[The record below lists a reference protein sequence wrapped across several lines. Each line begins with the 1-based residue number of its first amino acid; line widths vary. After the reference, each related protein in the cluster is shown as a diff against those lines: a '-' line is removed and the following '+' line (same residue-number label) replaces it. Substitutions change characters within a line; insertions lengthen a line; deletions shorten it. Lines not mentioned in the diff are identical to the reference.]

1 MTALLHKIYIEA
13 KFNKFRLNICLP
25 FQKLFI
31 LDVRNFVYMY
41 AKLCNMEVLPSY
53 IKEVAVGD
61 ILTVQA
67 LITNPLDWHHF
78 YEKVSRIKIGDRTDF
93 TVITPEGERVI
104 GSGNIVEVDK
114 WSNRGQYGFKI
125 KISVKK
131 QKSLSDR
138 RIRGPSKIKLSSV
151 QPENMYEAGQSSA
164 VVVIPPAALLAA
176 AAAPDTTAVIT
187 AQDMNNFQEMLKESL
202 TIDMIA

>member
-1 MTALLHKIYIEA
+1 MYTDPKIFQISSEYWFMFSKVIYSRYALLT
-13 KFNKFRLNICLP
+13 L
-25 FQKLFI
+25 
-31 LDVRNFVYMY
+31 YMY
-41 AKLCNMEVLPSY
+41 AKLCNIEVLPSY

-78 YEKVSRIKIGDRTDF
+78 YEKVSTIKIGDRTDF
-93 TVITPEGERVI
+93 TVVTQEGERVI
-104 GSGNIVEVDK
+104 GFGNIVEVDK
-114 WSNRGQYGFKI
+114 WSNRGRYGFKI

-151 QPENMYEAGQSSA
+151 QQENMYDAAGPRS
-164 VVVIPPAALLAA
+164 VVVIPPAGLLGASAATA
-176 AAAPDTTAVIT
+176 AAAPDTTAVVT

-202 TIDMIA
+202 TMDMTA

>member
-1 MTALLHKIYIEA
+1 
-13 KFNKFRLNICLP
+13 
-25 FQKLFI
+25 
-31 LDVRNFVYMY
+31 MY
-41 AKLCNMEVLPSY
+41 AKLCNIEVLPSY

-78 YEKVSRIKIGDRTDF
+78 YEKVSTIKIGDRSDF
-93 TVITPEGERVI
+93 TVITQEGERVI
-104 GSGNIVEVDK
+104 GFGNIVEVDK

-125 KISVKK
+125 KIGVKK

-151 QPENMYEAGQSSA
+151 QPENMYDAVGQGSA
-164 VVVIPPAALLAA
+164 EVVVPPAALLAA
-176 AAAPDTTAVIT
+176 AAAAAATTPDITAVIT

-202 TIDMIA
+202 TIDMI

>member
-1 MTALLHKIYIEA
+1 
-13 KFNKFRLNICLP
+13 
-25 FQKLFI
+25 
-31 LDVRNFVYMY
+31 MY
-41 AKLCNMEVLPSY
+41 AKLCNIEVLPSY

-78 YEKVSRIKIGDRTDF
+78 YEKVSTIKIGDRTDF
-93 TVITPEGERVI
+93 TVVTQEGERVI
-104 GSGNIVEVDK
+104 GFGNIVEVDK

-151 QPENMYEAGQSSA
+151 QPENMYAAGQRS
-164 VVVIPPAALLAA
+164 VVIPPAGLLAA

-187 AQDMNNFQEMLKESL
+187 AQDINNFQEMLKESL

>member
-1 MTALLHKIYIEA
+1 
-13 KFNKFRLNICLP
+13 
-25 FQKLFI
+25 
-31 LDVRNFVYMY
+31 MY
-41 AKLCNMEVLPSY
+41 AKLCNIEVLPSY

-78 YEKVSRIKIGDRTDF
+78 YEKVSTIKIGDRTDF
-93 TVITPEGERVI
+93 TVVTQEGERVI
-104 GSGNIVEVDK
+104 GFGNIVEVDK

-138 RIRGPSKIKLSSV
+138 RIRGPSKVRLSSM
-151 QPENMYEAGQSSA
+151 QPENVSNDAEPVS
-164 VVVIPPAALLAA
+164 VVVVPPAGLLT
-176 AAAPDTTAVIT
+176 AAPASTTDVIT
-187 AQDMNNFQEMLKESL
+187 AQDIDTFQEILKESL
-202 TIDMIA
+202 TMDMTA

>member
-1 MTALLHKIYIEA
+1 
-13 KFNKFRLNICLP
+13 
-25 FQKLFI
+25 
-31 LDVRNFVYMY
+31 MY
-41 AKLCNMEVLPSY
+41 AKLCDIEVLPNY

-78 YEKVSRIKIGDRTDF
+78 YEKVSTIKIGDRTDF
-93 TVITPEGERVI
+93 TVVTQEGERVI
-104 GSGNIVEVDK
+104 GFGNTVEVDK

-131 QKSLSDR
+131 QKSLRDR
-138 RIRGPSKIKLSSV
+138 RIRGPSRIKLSSV
-151 QPENMYEAGQSSA
+151 QPENMHDASGSRS
-164 VVVIPPAALLAA
+164 VVIVPSAGLLGTASAAS
-176 AAAPDTTAVIT
+176 AAPDTTAVVT

-202 TIDMIA
+202 TMDMTA

>member
-1 MTALLHKIYIEA
+1 L
-13 KFNKFRLNICLP
+13 
-25 FQKLFI
+25 Q
-31 LDVRNFVYMY
+31 
-41 AKLCNMEVLPSY
+41 
-53 IKEVAVGD
+53 
-61 ILTVQA
+61 
-67 LITNPLDWHHF
+67 HF
-78 YEKVSRIKIGDRTDF
+78 YEKVSTIKIGDRTDF
-93 TVITPEGERVI
+93 TVVTQEGERVI
-104 GSGNIVEVDK
+104 GFGNIVEVDK

-151 QPENMYEAGQSSA
+151 QPENMYAAGQRS
-164 VVVIPPAALLAA
+164 VVIPPAGLLAA

-187 AQDMNNFQEMLKESL
+187 AQDINNFQEMLKESL

>member
-1 MTALLHKIYIEA
+1 M
-13 KFNKFRLNICLP
+13 
-25 FQKLFI
+25 
-31 LDVRNFVYMY
+31 YMY
-41 AKLCNMEVLPSY
+41 AKLCNIEVLPSY

-78 YEKVSRIKIGDRTDF
+78 YEKVSTIKIGDRTDF
-93 TVITPEGERVI
+93 TVVTQEGERVI
-104 GSGNIVEVDK
+104 GFGNIVEVDK

-138 RIRGPSKIKLSSV
+138 RIRGPSKVRLSSM
-151 QPENMYEAGQSSA
+151 QPENVSNDTEPAA
-164 VVVIPPAALLAA
+164 VVVVPPAGLLT
-176 AAAPDTTAVIT
+176 AAPASTTDVIT
-187 AQDMNNFQEMLKESL
+187 AQDIDTFQEILKESL
-202 TIDMIA
+202 TMDMTA

>member
-1 MTALLHKIYIEA
+1 
-13 KFNKFRLNICLP
+13 
-25 FQKLFI
+25 
-31 LDVRNFVYMY
+31 MY
-41 AKLCNMEVLPSY
+41 AKLCNIEVLPSY

-78 YEKVSRIKIGDRTDF
+78 YEKVSTIKIGDRTDF
-93 TVITPEGERVI
+93 TVVTQEGERVI
-104 GSGNIVEVDK
+104 GFGNIVEVDK

-131 QKSLSDR
+131 QKSLTDR

-151 QPENMYEAGQSSA
+151 QPENVYDAAGPRS
-164 VVVIPPAALLAA
+164 VVDPPAGLLTATATTAA
-176 AAAPDTTAVIT
+176 PASPPDTTAVIT

-202 TIDMIA
+202 TMDMIA

>member
-1 MTALLHKIYIEA
+1 
-13 KFNKFRLNICLP
+13 
-25 FQKLFI
+25 
-31 LDVRNFVYMY
+31 MY
-41 AKLCNMEVLPSY
+41 AKLCNIEVLPSY

-78 YEKVSRIKIGDRTDF
+78 YEKVSTIKIGDRTDF
-93 TVITPEGERVI
+93 TVVTQEGERVI
-104 GSGNIVEVDK
+104 GFGNIVEVDK

-131 QKSLSDR
+131 QKSLRDR

-151 QPENMYEAGQSSA
+151 QPENMYAAGQRS
-164 VVVIPPAALLAA
+164 VVIPPAGLLAA

-187 AQDMNNFQEMLKESL
+187 AQDINNFQEMLKESL
-202 TIDMIA
+202 TIDMIS

>member
-1 MTALLHKIYIEA
+1 
-13 KFNKFRLNICLP
+13 
-25 FQKLFI
+25 
-31 LDVRNFVYMY
+31 MY
-41 AKLCNMEVLPSY
+41 AKLCNIEVLPSY

-78 YEKVSRIKIGDRTDF
+78 YEKVSTIKIGDRTDF
-93 TVITPEGERVI
+93 TVVTQEGERVI
-104 GSGNIVEVDK
+104 GFGNIVEVDK

-125 KISVKK
+125 KIGVKK

-151 QPENMYEAGQSSA
+151 QPENMYDAAGQGSAA
-164 VVVIPPAALLAA
+164 VVVPPAGLLATA
-176 AAAPDTTAVIT
+176 AATSDITAVIT